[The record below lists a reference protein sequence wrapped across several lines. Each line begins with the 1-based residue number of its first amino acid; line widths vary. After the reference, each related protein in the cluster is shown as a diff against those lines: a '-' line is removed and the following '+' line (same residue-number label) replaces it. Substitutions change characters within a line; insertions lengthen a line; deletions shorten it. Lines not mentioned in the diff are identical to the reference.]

1 MLNVNKLL
9 KMAGISAGVLGTT
22 WLAAGWCS
30 HCQQNHQ
37 GDRCPAQ
44 TIGAVDYPYDCG
56 QRYYGCN
63 DYELGRREGYDEAYR
78 NFHCLQY
85 FNEWEC
91 EGWDSDDEEDYIRQ
105 EEARL
110 RELRRRR
117 AHHHAQSEACR
128 RKQAINNIQK
138 MDTLHDLQAILDTL
152 QNRANDLGF
161 QIRDGQIIP
170 QNNPCGGHN
179 PHYGCNGYGYNCQDD
194 DYNYNCHNNAYGCW

>member
-1 MLNVNKLL
+1 MLNISKLL

-30 HCQQNHQ
+30 HCQTRHL
-37 GDRCPAQ
+37 GDHCPAQ

-56 QRYYGCN
+56 
-63 DYELGRREGYDEAYR
+63 
-78 NFHCLQY
+78 
-85 FNEWEC
+85 C
-91 EGWDSDDEEDYIRQ
+91 EEWDSDDEEDYIRQ
-105 EEARL
+105 QEARL

-117 AHHHAQSEACR
+117 AQHHAQSEAR
-128 RKQAINNIQK
+128 RREQAINNIQK
-138 MDTLHDLQAILDTL
+138 MNTSNDLQAILDTL
-152 QNRANDLGF
+152 QIRANELGF

-179 PHYGCNGYGYNCQDD
+179 PHYGCNDYGYNCQDD